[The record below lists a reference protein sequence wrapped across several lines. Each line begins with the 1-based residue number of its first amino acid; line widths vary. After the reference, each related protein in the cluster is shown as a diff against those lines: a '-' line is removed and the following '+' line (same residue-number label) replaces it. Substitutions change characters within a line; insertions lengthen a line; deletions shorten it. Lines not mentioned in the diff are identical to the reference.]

1 VHQRWVATEQGG
13 GVEPALFEFAGAGVA
28 DDNVC
33 SLDQPAEFGG
43 GADLGLVNG
52 RQQLAAVPAQLAGVP
67 RAARF
72 ARRYDAHHLGAEIG
86 KEHPRGLT
94 GDALGQ
100 FEDAYAEQRSL
111 C

>member
-1 VHQRWVATEQGG
+1 
-13 GVEPALFEFAGAGVA
+13 
-28 DDNVC
+28 
-33 SLDQPAEFGG
+33 
-43 GADLGLVNG
+43 
-52 RQQLAAVPAQLAGVP
+52 LAGVP